1 MVFAALLLFLTAAAL
16 LLCAGAGAARW
27 TPYAAGFGVAA
38 LLLFT
43 TAVVAL

>member
-1 MVFAALLLFLTAAAL
+1 MPFAAFLLFLGGASL
-16 LLCAGAGAARW
+16 LLCAGAGAAQRA
-27 TPYAAGFGVAA
+27 PYAAGFGVAA